1 MNPSEFDKFAEEY
14 RSLHQANIAASGE
27 PPEYFAE
34 YKMKDL
40 KRLVSSDFLDVIGG
54 RFLDFGGGIGT
65 SAPFFRK
72 HFPGAH
78 LTCADVSLKSL
89 QVGVT
94 RFGSAISFVAFDG
107 SRLPFAEATFDGAFA
122 ACVFH
127 HIPPGAHARLL
138 AEMWR
143 VLKPG
148 RQVMVYEHNPLNPL
162 TVRTVNA
169 CPFDEKAILI
179 RASTL
184 RARLESS
191 GFRESQ
197 IKYRVFFPRQLRWL
211 RSLEEKLGWLPMGA
225 QYYVCGRK

>member
-1 MNPSEFDKFAEEY
+1 MEPSEFDKFAEEY
-14 RSLHQANIAASGE
+14 RLLHQANIAVSGE
-27 PPEYFAE
+27 PLEYFAE

-40 KRLVSSDFLDVIGG
+40 KQLVRSDSPDVSGG
-54 RFLDFGGGIGT
+54 RFLDFGGGVGT

-78 LTCADVSLKSL
+78 LTCVDVSLKSL
-89 QVGVT
+89 GVGGK
-94 RFGSAISFVAFDG
+94 RFGGAISFVAFDG
-107 SRLPFAEATFDGAFA
+107 AQLPFAEATFDGAFA

-127 HIPPGAHARLL
+127 HIPPAAHEQLL
-138 AEMWR
+138 GEMWR

-162 TVRTVNA
+162 TVRTVKA
-169 CPFDEKAILI
+169 CPFDENACLI
-179 RASTL
+179 RAGAL
-184 RARLESS
+184 RAKLESS

-197 IKYRVFFPRQLRWL
+197 VRYRVFFPRQLRWL
-211 RSLEEKLGWLPMGA
+211 RGMERKLGWLPLGA